1 MTRHP
6 RRAAHDVV
14 ELELIRSLAAGLL
27 PTSIMTVGFAVCGG
41 LILWTEQDQLL
52 ALLMVGALIASAAR
66 IVAALRMP
74 RKDEPATISLAR
86 ARRLEWNFRL
96 GHHAF
101 AAMLGLFGL
110 RTFQL
115 DSAALHMLMTCLLI
129 GYAAGVSAT
138 TALRPRIAI
147 PSMLLAL
154 MPPMIA
160 AIARM
165 EAPYVAM
172 GLMTMAFVVG
182 GIQNMCIRH
191 TRTKEEI
198 ALRITFGNIAR
209 KDSLTALPNRIALRE
224 WFHERGMTSGRTGL
238 IAVHYLD
245 LDGFKPVN
253 DRFGH
258 LFGDALLA
266 AVGQR
271 IVGATRE
278 TDLAARLGGDEFA
291 VVQVGI
297 GEVGD
302 AEQLARRLNAA
313 ISRPYQID
321 GRIVNIATSIG
332 YVVVTPQQDRDLEQL
347 LALADRAL
355 YASKRQ
361 GGGVTRY
368 GGDTPEPARNIA

>member
-1 MTRHP
+1 MRHP
-6 RRAAHDVV
+6 RRPAHEVV

-27 PTSIMTVGFAVCGG
+27 PTSIMTLGFIACGG
-41 LILWTEQDQLL
+41 LILWTEQDPVLGVI
-52 ALLMVGALIASAAR
+52 MIGAMIASVAR
-66 IVAALRMP
+66 IAAALRMP
-74 RKDEPATISLAR
+74 RRHEPATISLTR
-86 ARRLEWNFRL
+86 ARRLERNFRL

-110 RTFQL
+110 RTFLL
-115 DSAALHMLMTCLLI
+115 DSPALHMLMTCLLI

-138 TALRPRIAI
+138 AALRPRIAI

-154 MPPMIA
+154 MPAVLA
-160 AIARM
+160 ALARM
-165 EAPYVAM
+165 EGPYVAM
-172 GLMTMAFVVG
+172 GLMTIAFVAG
-182 GIQNMCIRH
+182 GIQNLCIRH
-191 TRTKEEI
+191 SRAMEEI

-224 WFHERGMTSGRTGL
+224 WFQERGAAPGRQGL

-245 LDGFKPVN
+245 LDGFKPIN

-258 LFGDALLA
+258 LFGDALLS
-266 AVGQR
+266 AVGKR
-271 IVGATRE
+271 IVGATRD

-291 VVQVGI
+291 VVQAGI
-297 GEVGD
+297 GEASE
-302 AEQLARRLNAA
+302 AEQLAQRLNAA
-313 ISRPYQID
+313 ISRPYQIE

-332 YVVVTPQQDRDLEQL
+332 YVVTAEHGGELEQL

-368 GGDTPEPARNIA
+368 GADKAGPARDAA